1 MRPESA
7 PLLPEDPPR
16 GWLAR
21 FVQKAFFLTVVRPLM
36 ALFIGLRVRK
46 RRRLPDPIAG
56 PCVIVANHQS
66 HFDTVS
72 LLALYPLNRLKYVR
86 PAAAAD
92 YWAANQFIEAFARTC
107 INILPIER
115 VKAGRKHDP
124 IEVMVAALDRG
135 QSLIL
140 FPEGTRSADGTPGR
154 FKPGVAMILEKR
166 PGTPVVPVWLQN
178 LGRIL
183 PKGEF
188 VPVPVFCE
196 IRVGRPFTPTGTRDE
211 ILAEVEA
218 AVHQLGGSTP
228 ISPS

>member
-1 MRPESA
+1 MSA
-7 PLLPEDPPR
+7 TPPTLPIDPPR
-16 GWLAR
+16 GWFQRLI
-21 FVQKAFFLTVVRPLM
+21 QKLFFLLVVRPLM

-56 PCVIVANHQS
+56 PCIIVANHQS

-72 LLALYPLNRLKYVR
+72 LLALYPLGRLKYVR

-92 YWAANQFIEAFARTC
+92 YWAANRFIEAFARAC

-115 VKAGRKHDP
+115 VKEGRKTDP
-124 IEVMVAALDRG
+124 IDAMVAALDRG

-140 FPEGTRSADGTPGR
+140 FPEGTRSADGAPGH
-154 FKPGVAMILEKR
+154 FKPGVAILLERR
-166 PGTPVVPVWLQN
+166 PGTPVVPIWLQN

-188 VPVPVFCE
+188 IPVPVFCE
-196 IRVGRPFTPTGTRDE
+196 IRVGRPLHPSGNRQE
-211 ILAEVEA
+211 ILAEIEA
-218 AVHQLGGSTP
+218 AVHHLGGSHP
-228 ISPS
+228 VMPS